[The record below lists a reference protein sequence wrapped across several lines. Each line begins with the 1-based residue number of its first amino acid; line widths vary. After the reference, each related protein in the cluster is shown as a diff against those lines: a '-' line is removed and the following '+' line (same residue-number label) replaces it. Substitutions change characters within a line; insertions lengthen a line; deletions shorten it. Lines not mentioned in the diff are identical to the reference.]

1 MILMRNVTEGISI
14 RCDDGAQ
21 STWLV
26 EIGRTP
32 DERVWIELNSIY
44 SADTITKLY
53 KAFDKEMSMQCMATF
68 KINLDKQKQVCKDND
83 IKRAKF
89 QQDNLIAKVNEMNLE
104 LARMR
109 KENRFKASL
118 LELGARTN
126 FVGDTDYLFTE
137 YVYSE
142 DSDSAQHAL
151 ELFYNNL
158 IINRDSAIAILPGA
172 QNRTDLSVLYFDSM
186 SASDLINNNTRV
198 YSNVYEWAMYVIS
211 KLW

>member
-1 MILMRNVTEGISI
+1 MILMRNVTDGISI
-14 RCDDGAQ
+14 RCDDGAH

-26 EIGRTP
+26 EIKHASG
-32 DERVWIELNSIY
+32 EQVWIELGSIY
-44 SADTITKLY
+44 SVDTINKLY
-53 KAFDKEMSMQCMATF
+53 KAFDKEMNMMCMTTF
-68 KINLDKQKQVCKDND
+68 KTSLDKQKQVCKDNN
-83 IKRAKF
+83 IKRAKL
-89 QQDNLIAKVNEMNLE
+89 QQDKLVAKVNEMNLE

-126 FVGDTDYLFTE
+126 FVGDIDYLFTE

-158 IINRDSAIAILPGA
+158 IINRDSVTAILPRA
-172 QNRTDLSVLYFDSM
+172 QERKDLSVLYFDSM